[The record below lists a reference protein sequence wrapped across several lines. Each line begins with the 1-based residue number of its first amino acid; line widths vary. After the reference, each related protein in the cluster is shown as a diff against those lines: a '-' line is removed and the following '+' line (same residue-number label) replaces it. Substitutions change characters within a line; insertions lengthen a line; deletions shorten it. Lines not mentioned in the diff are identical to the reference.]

1 MHPDLTQR
9 RRTVL
14 VAPGSDERKA
24 RKALA
29 SPADEVV
36 LDLEDAVA
44 PAGKDRARELVRDL
58 VRNTARTEGLVSIR
72 VNGLTTPWAQDDLA
86 ACAELSALASIVLP
100 KTESAHDVIAADRAL
115 GGTGIG
121 VQALVETPL
130 GMRNIDAIATA
141 GSRLAAVIIGYA
153 DLGGA
158 LGRARS
164 ARPEHWLAV
173 QDRVLIAARAAGIAA
188 IDGPHLGIAADEQ
201 FRQACE
207 WTSTLGFD
215 GKWVI
220 HPAQLEITMHA
231 FTPDE
236 SAVREAERVLAALDE
251 SRVRGNGATQLDGQ
265 MLDEAVAVAARR
277 VLSRAGEIRG
287 ARTATFEEK

>member
-1 MHPDLTQR
+1 MHQRSPRR

-29 SPADEVV
+29 SAADEVV
-36 LDLEDAVA
+36 LDLEDAVTA
-44 PAGKDRARELVRDL
+44 ADKNSARDQVRRLLRETERAS
-58 VRNTARTEGLVSIR
+58 GLVSVRI
-72 VNGLTTPWAQDDLA
+72 NGLSTPWAPDDLA
-86 ACAELSALASIVLP
+86 ACAGLPALASIVLP
-100 KTESAHDVIAADRAL
+100 KTESMQDLIRVDQAL
-115 GGTGIG
+115 AGTGIG

-130 GMRNIDAIATA
+130 GVRNIDEITNA
-141 GSRLAAVIIGYA
+141 SRLEAVIIGYA
-153 DLGGA
+153 DLGAA

-164 ARPEHWLAV
+164 ARPEHWLAI

-201 FRQACE
+201 FRQACA
-207 WTSTLGFD
+207 WTATLGFD

-220 HPAQLEITMHA
+220 HPGQVEMTMRA
-231 FTPDE
+231 FTPTE
-236 SAVREAERVLAALDE
+236 NAVREAERVIDALDRARAQG
-251 SRVRGNGATQLDGQ
+251 SGAVQLDGQ

-277 VLSRAGEIRG
+277 VLAQVRDQ
-287 ARTATFEEK
+287 

>member
-1 MHPDLTQR
+1 MHRDFVQR

-29 SPADEVV
+29 SAADEVV
-36 LDLEDAVA
+36 LDLEDAVT
-44 PAGKDRARELVRDL
+44 PADKDRARES
-58 VRNTARTEGLVSIR
+58 VRNLLRDTTRAEGLVSVR

-86 ACAELSALASIVLP
+86 ACAELPALASIVLP
-100 KTESAHDVIAADRAL
+100 KTESGHDVMVVDRAL
-115 GGTGIG
+115 SGTGIG

-130 GMRNIDAIATA
+130 GIRNIDAITTA
-141 GSRLAAVIIGYA
+141 AARLAAVIIGYA
-153 DLGGA
+153 DLGAA
-158 LGRARS
+158 LGRAQA
-164 ARPEHWLAV
+164 ARPQHWLAV
-173 QDRVLIAARAAGIAA
+173 QDRVLIAARTAGIAA
-188 IDGPHLGIAADEQ
+188 IDGPHLGIGADEH

-220 HPAQLEITMHA
+220 HPAQLDIAGNA
-231 FTPDE
+231 FTPGED
-236 SAVREAERVLAALDE
+236 AVREARRVLAALEE
-251 SRVRGNGATQLDGQ
+251 SRARGHGATQLDGR

-277 VLSRAGEIRG
+277 VLTRAG
-287 ARTATFEEK
+287 ARIGPT

>member
-1 MHPDLTQR
+1 MHQHSPRR

-29 SPADEVV
+29 SAADEVI
-36 LDLEDAVA
+36 LDLEDAVT
-44 PAGKDRARELVRDL
+44 PADKKPARDL
-58 VRNTARTEGLVSIR
+58 VRRLLRETPRANGLVSVR
-72 VNGLTTPWAQDDLA
+72 VNGLTTPWARDDLA
-86 ACAELSALASIVLP
+86 ACAGLPALASIVLP
-100 KTESAHDVIAADRAL
+100 KTESAQDLIRVDRAL
-115 GGTGIG
+115 AGTGIG

-130 GMRNIDAIATA
+130 GIQNLDEIATA
-141 GSRLAAVIIGYA
+141 SRLEAVIIGYA
-153 DLGGA
+153 DLGAA
-158 LGRARS
+158 LGRSRS
-164 ARPEHWLAV
+164 ARPEHWLAI

-207 WTSTLGFD
+207 WTATLGFD

-220 HPAQLEITMHA
+220 HPGQVEMTMQA
-231 FTPDE
+231 FTPTE
-236 SAVREAERVLAALDE
+236 SAVQEARRVLDALAE
-251 SRVRGNGATQLDGQ
+251 AHAHGTGAVQLDGQ

-277 VLSRAGEIRG
+277 VLAQVGEQ
-287 ARTATFEEK
+287 